1 MRRFLARLFAA
12 EPRSGTPS
20 PAGASPPVD
29 PSAWRAAFA
38 DAEVLS
44 SYPRRLQEAESQ
56 IVNHLGQAYQVHER
70 LVRQCGQLVQGI
82 VQAIDLCESLEPT
95 ADTVRAV
102 GCQLVGL
109 LAGQGI
115 APWAPAAGEPL
126 PEGCEVVGTDEAPG
140 CPPGAVARVVA
151 PGYCW
156 QNGQI
161 VRRARVTIALGAR
174 EDALGATAGSS
185 PSQRWPEDRSDEQ
198 GAASG
203 GRDDGPAGDGRRSCG
218 AEEKE

>member
-12 EPRSGTPS
+12 GPRSGTPS

-56 IVNHLGQAYQVHER
+56 IVNHLGQAYQAHER
-70 LVRQCGQLVQGI
+70 LVRQYGQLVQGI

-95 ADTVRAV
+95 AGTVQAV
-102 GCQLVGL
+102 GRQLVGL

-115 APWAPAAGEPL
+115 APWAPTAGEPL

-174 EDALGATAGSS
+174 EEASGSAVGARAAQG
-185 PSQRWPEDRSDEQ
+185 WPEEPGPEEER
-198 GAASG
+198 G
-203 GRDDGPAGDGRRSCG
+203 GGQERNAQ
-218 AEEKE
+218 EKE